1 MRPHPA
7 ATFGKCMVK
16 MQLPIE
22 HAVGGFENLETE
34 TEVVKINHGMNVH
47 QCFPKRIS
55 TKTYEIARI
64 EP

>member
-7 ATFGKCMVK
+7 TTFGNCMVK
-16 MQLPIE
+16 MQLTIVDV
-22 HAVGGFENLETE
+22 VGGFENLETE
-34 TEVVKINHGMNVH
+34 TEAVNINHGMNVH

-64 EP
+64 